1 MTAEDARSITQ
12 RAIFTRYI
20 KAIDEL
26 IFASADRGEYTAE
39 YVYKVSGYIRDM
51 DKFIADSLVEH
62 YTKNGFKCSMKSK
75 ATMILCWKEN
85 TENSEK
91 NEDPQA
97 DKGTSPN
104 SPQIIS

>member
-12 RAIFTRYI
+12 RAIFARYI

-26 IFASADRGEYTAE
+26 IFSSADRGEYTAE
-39 YVYKVSGYIRDM
+39 YVYKVSGYVRDM

-62 YTKNGFKCSMKSK
+62 YTKNGFMCSMKSK
-75 ATMILCWKEN
+75 ATMTLCWKEN

-91 NEDPQA
+91 NKESDTNEDTA
-97 DKGTSPN
+97 PN
-104 SPQIIS
+104 SPQIIN